1 MRRPGGTALVC
12 VVLLAV
18 AATASK
24 AQERVRIDGQVQWV
38 GGTRMQVMTAG
49 GSIAVDLRQADQAS
63 HRGLRTG
70 DRVVVDGA
78 VADDRRSLIATDIW
92 RVGRDQNSSQA
103 P

>member
-1 MRRPGGTALVC
+1 MNRPGATALAC

-38 GGTRMQVMTAG
+38 AGTRMQVMTSG
-49 GSIAVDLRQADQAS
+49 GSVAVDLRRADQAS

-70 DRVVVDGA
+70 DRVIVDGA
-78 VADDRRSLIATDIW
+78 VADDRRSLVATDIW
-92 RVGRDQNSSQA
+92 HVGWDQNSSQA